1 MAEAILRK
9 TEVTVWD
16 IMDMDLDIILTRRIF
31 LF

>member
-16 IMDMDLDIILTRRIF
+16 IMDMDSDIILIRLTF
-31 LF
+31 WF